1 MLPPSQDGRITEVAV
16 VGLVDINDTVAPT
29 FVAVVIVLVIVA
41 LLYDV
46 YPVDKTLNNKLIL
59 TTVPAGNG
67 VGDTVTDQVVVV
79 DSSHYQENNYMEQ
92 FLLLPL
98 LKQNHL

>member
-1 MLPPSQDGRITEVAV
+1 VYALVVTSPPSQDGRITEVPV

-29 FVAVVIVLVIVA
+29 FVAVVNVLVIVGFMF
-41 LLYDV
+41 DV

-67 VGDTVTDQVVVV
+67 VGDTVTDQVVVLE
-79 DSSHYQENNYMEQ
+79 DE
-92 FLLLPL
+92 LLLL
-98 LKQNHL
+98 II

>member
-1 MLPPSQDGRITEVAV
+1 MTSPPSQDGLITEVVV

-29 FVAVVIVLVIVA
+29 FVAVVIVLVIVG
-41 LLYDV
+41 LMFDV

-67 VGDTVTDQVVVV
+67 VGDTVTDQVVVL
-79 DSSHYQENNYMEQ
+79 DDE
-92 FLLLPL
+92 LLLL
-98 LKQNHL
+98 IKD

>member
-1 MLPPSQDGRITEVAV
+1 MTSPPSQDGLITEVVV

-29 FVAVVIVLVIVA
+29 FVAVVIVLVIVG
-41 LLYDV
+41 LMFDV

-67 VGDTVTDQVVVV
+67 VGDTVTDQVVVL
-79 DSSHYQENNYMEQ
+79 DDE
-92 FLLLPL
+92 LLLL
-98 LKQNHL
+98 II

>member
-1 MLPPSQDGRITEVAV
+1 VNALVLILPPSQDGRITEVAV

-67 VGDTVTDQVVVV
+67 VGDTVTDQVVVL
-79 DSSHYQENNYMEQ
+79 DDE
-92 FLLLPL
+92 LLLL
-98 LKQNHL
+98 II